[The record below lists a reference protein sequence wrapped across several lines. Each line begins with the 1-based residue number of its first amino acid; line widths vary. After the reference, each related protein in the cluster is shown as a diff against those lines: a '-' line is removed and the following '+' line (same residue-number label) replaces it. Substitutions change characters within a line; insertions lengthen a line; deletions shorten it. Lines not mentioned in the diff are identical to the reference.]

1 MIKRSILSSHFACLA
16 VFSAV
21 GFCALSSSALAQD
34 YKLEPIAAAA
44 PNLPADYAPVIQTQG
59 YRVVGASGPWCE
71 VWLRKTI
78 PVGGKPAD
86 DAIVFGIPQGTL
98 LGVLRFPGKGADRR
112 GQVVPAGL
120 YTLRYSHQ
128 PVDGAHQGA
137 SPQRDFALLSPI
149 AGDADPAATPAFA
162 DLVQMSLKASG
173 SPHPAVLSMEAP
185 AAGAKFPAVAKEGD
199 HDWTLSVKVGELA
212 FSIIL
217 VGKAEG

>member
-1 MIKRSILSSHFACLA
+1 MIKRSVLSSNIACLA
-16 VFSAV
+16 VFSAF
-21 GFCALSSSALAQD
+21 GFSALAQE

-78 PVGGKPAD
+78 PTGGKPTD
-86 DAIVFGIPQGTL
+86 DAVVFGIPQGTL

-112 GQVVPAGL
+112 GQVIPAGL
-120 YTLRYSHQ
+120 YTLRYSRH

-137 SPQRDFALLSPI
+137 APQRDFALLSPI
-149 AGDADPAATPAFA
+149 AADADPAATPAFA

-173 SPHPAVLSMEAP
+173 SPHPAVVAIEAP
-185 AAGAKFPAVAKEGD
+185 AAGARFPSVAKEGE

-212 FSIIL
+212 ITIIV

>member
-1 MIKRSILSSHFACLA
+1 MIKRSVSSSNIACLA
-16 VFSAV
+16 VFSAF
-21 GFCALSSSALAQD
+21 GFSALAQE
-34 YKLEPIAAAA
+34 YKLEPIATAA

-71 VWLRKTI
+71 VWLRKAI

-112 GQVVPAGL
+112 GQVIPAGL
-120 YTLRYSHQ
+120 YTLRYSNQ

-137 SPQRDFALLSPI
+137 SPQRDFALLTPM
-149 AGDADPAATPAFA
+149 AADADPAATPAFA

-173 SPHPAVLSMEAP
+173 SPHPAVLSIEAP
-185 AAGAKFPAVAKEGD
+185 AAGARFPAVAKEGE

-212 FSIIL
+212 FTIIV
-217 VGKAEG
+217 VGNAAV